1 VRPMQIPQAVVAAS
15 VTVVLVIVIFSP
27 YLRQPVVTVESLVWI
42 LVAAVSGIMTGF
54 VATAA
59 LRYRRRTPPPR
70 ASVPGGLEGAPG
82 EPRRYL
88 VPADLPPPP
97 TILLGREQEIAHV
110 RRILEAPGR
119 EPKIVVLS
127 GPTGIGRSALA
138 ITVADLLADHYPDGQ
153 VLIDADGQPDIRVDD
168 VLAAFYW
175 ALRGP
180 LDGGDDHSPTDL
192 ERWYK
197 ERTAALG
204 VLVILDNFT
213 SLAEIQR
220 LLPAGQRCALIV
232 TSPAAIPGLR
242 NVETLALSALH
253 PPAARKALL
262 ALIGRPEPAP
272 ASAQA
277 SAVDRIV
284 AATAMYPVALHIAAA
299 ALVGRRSWTLE
310 LAVQRMSEVRATR
323 EDVPG
328 LPPFVGALDLS
339 FAMLTEQE
347 RLGLVLLGLLRNTG
361 NGQPEN
367 VASWMLAALLRG
379 CAAAD
384 TDDREPPDPDPAF
397 TRDDLDVPAGGPA
410 DGQADGPAGE
420 AGPELEDP
428 ELQTARQLLDRL
440 ADARLAHQRFD
451 TVGVVTH
458 RLPKYV
464 WAYSRAHLSRLVSP
478 GQQDRAVAAL
488 RTERERRGGRRP
500 DDLLAG
506 TVYRMLDEGRLAA
519 ALEAARDA
527 VTHSRQLR
535 RRGTPVGE
543 AGEGLGLAALAEV
556 YAELGWIEEGM
567 ACAEA
572 AQRAAGQSRAAQSR
586 AHRVLGQLRNRQH
599 RLSDAF
605 EQLNAALLAARQA
618 DDVKEQIR
626 VLRERTVAHALARR
640 PGPAL
645 QDAND
650 AQRLCDDAG
659 PYRDALLPAVLWARG
674 VALLARNNLG
684 EAADVLRDADR
695 LTRED
700 RQLDRRE
707 QPLWRAWIRHQRAL
721 VALRAGHYGESRKYG
736 LHALDGFTDIRHR
749 YGMGHSRLVIGRA
762 YLAERRIDA
771 ATATLEEALT
781 TLRSCGD
788 RWIEAEAAITLAQ
801 AYRLDFQHRQS
812 AGTPPRARQLLLAAE
827 QIFARLGDIDSE
839 MRVRRLLDDLESVE
853 VVTRPEPAARS

>member
-1 VRPMQIPQAVVAAS
+1 MRPMQIPQAVVAAS
-15 VTVVLVIVIFSP
+15 VTVVMVILIFSP
-27 YLRQPVVTVESLVWI
+27 YLRQPVVTVESLLWI
-42 LVAAVSGIMTGF
+42 AVAAVSGVMTGF

-97 TILLGREQEIAHV
+97 TILLGREQEIAQV
-110 RRILEAPGR
+110 RRILEAPGPG
-119 EPKIVVLS
+119 PKIVVLS

-153 VLIDADGQPDIRVDD
+153 VLIDADGKPDIRVDE

-180 LDGGDDHSPTDL
+180 LDGGDDQSPTDL

-197 ERTAALG
+197 ERTATLG

-213 SLAEIQR
+213 SLDEIQR

-242 NVETLALSALH
+242 NAQTLALSALH
-253 PPAARKALL
+253 PSAARKALL

-284 AATAMYPVALHIAAA
+284 DATAMYPVALHIAAA

-328 LPPFVGALDLS
+328 LPPFVDVLDLS

-347 RLGLVLLGLLRNTG
+347 RLGLVLLGLLEPTG

-379 CAAAD
+379 CAAPD

-397 TRDDLDVPAGGPA
+397 TRGEPDVPA
-410 DGQADGPAGE
+410 AGHPGE
-420 AGPELEDP
+420 TGPELEDP

-464 WAYSRAHLSRLVSP
+464 WAYARAHLSRLVSP

-488 RTERERRGGRRP
+488 DTERERRGGRRP

-535 RRGTPVGE
+535 RHGSPVGE

-556 YAELGWIEEGM
+556 YAELGWVEEGT

-572 AQRAAGQSRAAQSR
+572 ALRAADQSRAAQSR
-586 AHRVLGQLRNRQH
+586 ARRVLGHLRNRQH
-599 RLSDAF
+599 RISDAF

-626 VLRERTVAHALARR
+626 VLRERTVAHVLARQ

-645 QDAND
+645 HDAND
-650 AQRLCDDAG
+650 AERLCDDAG
-659 PYRDALLPAVLWARG
+659 QHRDALLPSVLWARG
-674 VALLARNNLG
+674 VALLARDDLG
-684 EAADVLRDADR
+684 GAADVLRDADR

-700 RQLDRRE
+700 RQVDRRE

-736 LHALDGFTDIRHR
+736 LRALDGFTDIRHR

-762 YLAERRIDA
+762 YLAERRTDA
-771 ATATLEEALT
+771 AIATLEEALI

-801 AYRLDFQHRQS
+801 ANQLDFQHRQS
-812 AGTPPRARQLLLAAE
+812 TGTPPRVRQLLLAAE

-839 MRVRRLLDDLESVE
+839 TRARRLLLDLESVE
-853 VVTRPEPAARS
+853 VVARPEPAARS